1 MQPIPRSAETTQS
14 SQVAAYSDRV
24 TFHSVLVRLAMLSA
38 VAASTLVATPEG
50 LATGR
55 HASPPS
61 TEYDALLVSR
71 ADSSTLLLGTQHG
84 LFRTTN
90 GGQTWR
96 PSGFGRVAVTS
107 LAQTGRAILAGG
119 RGLLAISRDG
129 GRTWR
134 RLHPQGLPD
143 EEIEALTVDAARPSS
158 VYVVLGIGGLYRSTD
173 RATSFTLVS
182 EQVGPAIR
190 ALAVGSDGVLAGDV
204 TSGIYL
210 SKNGRA
216 WRHTAGGMVMGLA
229 VNPRDSAQILA
240 ATFGVSRSSDGGAR
254 WKAVLRWRPMFGAVA
269 WDPSH
274 PSLAYAIGDNGTLWQ
289 STNAGLRWIKL
300 TGD

>member
-1 MQPIPRSAETTQS
+1 ML
-14 SQVAAYSDRV
+14 
-24 TFHSVLVRLAMLSA
+24 SVLTAI
-38 VAASTLVATPEG
+38 TLVATPEG
-50 LATGR
+50 FATGR

-61 TEYDALLVSR
+61 TEYDALLVAR
-71 ADSSTLLLGTQHG
+71 ADSSTVLLGTQHG

-134 RLHPQGLPD
+134 SLHPRGLPD
-143 EEIEALTVDAARPSS
+143 EEIDALTVDAARPST
-158 VYVVLGIGGLYRSTD
+158 VYVVLGTGGLYRSTD
-173 RATSFTLVS
+173 RARSFTLVS

-190 ALAVGSDGVLAGDV
+190 ALAVGSGGVLAGDV

-210 SKNGRA
+210 SKNGRS

-240 ATFGVSRSSDGGAR
+240 ATFGVSRSSDGGAQ
-254 WKAVLRWRPMFGAVA
+254 WSAVLRSRPMFGAVA
-269 WDPSH
+269 WDPSQ
-274 PSLAYAIGDNGTLWQ
+274 PSLAYAVGDNGTLWQ